1 MVLLHNKKQR
11 IQSENPD
18 FLYKSKKVKKSRKSL
33 KKYLTNRVPG
43 GNICKLSARNAT
55 SERNRPD
62 DSSEKVLKSLK
73 KVLDKTK
80 TLC

>member
-33 KKYLTNRVPG
+33 KK
-43 GNICKLSARNAT
+43 
-55 SERNRPD
+55 
-62 DSSEKVLKSLK
+62 
-73 KVLDKTK
+73 VLDKSGSRW
-80 TLC
+80 